1 MTVCNNKLECATSTP
16 NLHHTPLRQPIHA
29 YNTSSYRLPRNNQP
43 QPQQNARGSNTL
55 LARLLAPSLS
65 LACPIRVEATAATRP
80 NQQIGALIGTD
91 PCGDRPAHNEPPL
104 HVTLCAHGARMRE
117 ATEVPKARACEKK
130 VCAFLMCLS
139 LAMALKLSFYAGL
152 FLHKWVQGRALR
164 PLSFAVFCGIEKRI
178 RCLLGNWIVHALF
191 VQLTRGYIHSLMHYS
206 RCASKAA
213 VLTACQHAHAR
224 THV

>member
-1 MTVCNNKLECATSTP
+1 MTLRGLDVTVCNNKLGCATSTP

-43 QPQQNARGSNTL
+43 PAPAGRARIQHAPGASFGSFS
-55 LARLLAPSLS
+55 RS
-65 LACPIRVEATAATRP
+65 RVGYESNLQLRQVP

-130 VCAFLMCLS
+130 VCAFLC
-139 LAMALKLSFYAGL
+139 A
-152 FLHKWVQGRALR
+152 FLLPWR
-164 PLSFAVFCGIEKRI
+164 
-178 RCLLGNWIVHALF
+178 
-191 VQLTRGYIHSLMHYS
+191 
-206 RCASKAA
+206 
-213 VLTACQHAHAR
+213 
-224 THV
+224 